1 MQCTGTILDDIIKE
15 NARRK
20 AVFETPY
27 DPVSGVGSP
36 LRRVNLYFTVT
47 KRYEWGIPEQM
58 LDLSIIQQL
67 IKCGGDVH
75 TCLEQN
81 GIVATGRNKLRFLQE
96 LVRTRCKYDFEF
108 WVSQCVK
115 IVDKETGLEI
125 FFILNQPQRKL
136 LKVFE
141 DERLSEKP
149 IRVIL
154 LKARQWGGSTLT
166 QIYIEWIQRFWRE
179 NWNSVIIGNVE
190 EQARTIRAMYSLVA
204 RRHPSEIASFTLK
217 NFEGSSKNKVLSET
231 NSVISIGSM
240 EKPENLRSTNIALAH
255 LSEISFWK
263 KTESKRPED
272 VIQTITGSVSH
283 YPFTFICK
291 ESTAKGVGNY
301 FHNSWLA
308 AKNRKSTDIPVF
320 VGWFEIKMY
329 QMPLDVPVGEFV
341 ASLTNYEE
349 YLWHLG
355 ATLEGIQW
363 YRWKL
368 AGMLYDEWRMQ
379 AEFPSTDNEAFQST
393 GARVFPPSYVQNM
406 RKHVITPEFVGE
418 VFADSS
424 TGVDAMKNIHLEES
438 KGGCLSIW
446 LRPDVGK
453 WVNRYVIS
461 VDTGGTTSK
470 ADYSV
475 ISVID
480 RYMLQFGG
488 ALERAAVWRGH
499 IDHDRLA
506 WKAVQLGILYHN
518 AMIVVEKNYLDADV
532 SNEGD
537 ASYTILNEIAKHY
550 RYLYHTTPIDKIK
563 PGMALNYGWHTN
575 KSTKPLAIDTLK
587 KLIRDD
593 GYIEHYNVAC
603 DEADSYEWKPDGT
616 VGAVDGG
623 NDDVVMSTA
632 IGVTVALDSR
642 VLGVPHAVVETDAKR
657 FGIRNTNII

>member
-1 MQCTGTILDDIIKE
+1 MVCTKEIIEE
-15 NARRK
+15 NAKRR
-20 AVFETPY
+20 AAFESPY
-27 DPVSGVGSP
+27 DTVSGVGSP
-36 LRRVNLYFTVT
+36 LRRVNLKFVLSKTY
-47 KRYEWGIPEQM
+47 KWGVPEQM
-58 LDLSIIQQL
+58 LEIPVIQRL
-67 IKCGGDVH
+67 IRCGGNVH
-75 TCLEQN
+75 ECLEKN
-81 GIVATGRNKLRFLQE
+81 GIIPTGKNKIRFLQE
-96 LVRTRCKYDFEF
+96 LVRIRCKYDFEF
-108 WVSQCVK
+108 WASQCVK
-115 IVDKETGLEI
+115 IVDKETGQEI

-141 DERLSEKP
+141 DERLAGKP
-149 IRVIL
+149 IRIIL
-154 LKARQWGGSTLT
+154 LKSRQWGGSTLT
-166 QIYIEWIQRFWRE
+166 QIYMEWIQRFWKE
-179 NWNSVIIGNVE
+179 NWNSVIVGNVE
-190 EQARTIRAMYSLVA
+190 EQARTIRAMFSLVA
-204 RRHPSEIASFTLK
+204 RRHAKEIASFTLK
-217 NFEGSSKNKVLSET
+217 NFEGSSKNKVLAET

-240 EKPENLRSTNIALAH
+240 EKPENLRSANISLAH
-255 LSEISFWK
+255 LSEIGFWK
-263 KTESKRPED
+263 KTESKKPED
-272 VIQTITGSVSH
+272 VIQTIIGSVSH

-301 FHNSWLA
+301 FHNSWIA
-308 AKNRKSTDIPVF
+308 AKNSKSTDIPVF

-329 QMPLDVPVGEFV
+329 QMPLEIPVEDFV
-341 ASLTNYEE
+341 ASLTDYEE
-349 YLWHLG
+349 YLWTLG

-379 AEFPSTDNEAFQST
+379 AEFPSTDIEAFQST
-393 GARVFPPSYVQNM
+393 GARVFPPSYIQNM
-406 RKHVITPEFVGE
+406 RKHVIAEPEFVGE
-418 VFADSS
+418 IFADSS
-424 TGVDAMKNIHLEES
+424 TGPDAMKNVHIEAT
-438 KGGCLSIW
+438 KGGDLLIW
-446 LRPDVGK
+446 LHPDAGK
-453 WVNRYVIS
+453 WVDRYVIA

-506 WKAVQLGILYHN
+506 WKAVQLALLYHN
-518 AMIVVEKNYLDADV
+518 ALIVVEKNYLDADV
-532 SNEGD
+532 ANEGD
-537 ASYTILNEIAKHY
+537 ASYTLLNEIAGY
-550 RYLYHTTPIDKIK
+550 YSNIYHTTPVEKIK

-593 GYIEHYNVAC
+593 GYIEHYAIAC
-603 DEADSYEWKPDGT
+603 DEADSYEWKPDGS

-642 VLGVPHAVVETDAKR
+642 FLGKPHAVAETAAKR
-657 FGIRNTNII
+657 FGVKNTNAIIS